1 MAYVMQMSDLGNGEK
16 LRGLCR
22 GSSDPVFVAADG
34 QEELVVLNMTAY
46 RNLYAKMQIY
56 ERLEEG
62 EQDVKAGRESDA
74 FEMLNRVSGGVR
86 V

>member
-1 MAYVMQMSDLGNGEK
+1 MAYVMQLNEIGNGEK

-34 QEELVVLNMTAY
+34 EEELVVLNMTTY
-46 RNLYAKMQIY
+46 RELYAKFQIY
-56 ERLEEG
+56 QRLEEG
-62 EQDVKAGRESDA
+62 ERDVAEGRESDA
-74 FEMLNRVSGGVR
+74 FEMLERVAGGVR

>member
-1 MAYVMQMSDLGNGEK
+1 MAYVMQMNELGNGEK

-22 GSSDPVFVAADG
+22 ESFDPVFVAADG
-34 QEELVVLNMTAY
+34 QEELVVLNMSAY
-46 RNLYAKMQIY
+46 RNLYAKLQIY

-62 EQDVKAGRESDA
+62 ERDVAAGRESDA
-74 FEMLNRVSGGVR
+74 FEMLDKVAGGVG